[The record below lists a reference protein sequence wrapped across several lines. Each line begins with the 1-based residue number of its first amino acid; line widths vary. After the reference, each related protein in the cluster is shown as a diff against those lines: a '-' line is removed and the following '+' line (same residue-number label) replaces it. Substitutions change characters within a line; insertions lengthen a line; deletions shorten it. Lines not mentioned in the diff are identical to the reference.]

1 MSGMFLFPVQLT
13 IKCAI
18 SLVGI
23 TKNNM
28 KILSQTRRFETK
40 TTVEDNKILY
50 IVTTKGEL
58 LPDNKQS
65 KAITFDFQRLDG
77 KKLTEKENKIGDQIF
92 NDIIKDKP

>member
-1 MSGMFLFPVQLT
+1 
-13 IKCAI
+13 
-18 SLVGI
+18 
-23 TKNNM
+23 M

-50 IVTTKGEL
+50 IVITRGEL

-77 KKLTEKENKIGDQIF
+77 KKLTEKENKIGDEIF
-92 NDIIKDKP
+92 NNIIKD

>member
-1 MSGMFLFPVQLT
+1 
-13 IKCAI
+13 
-18 SLVGI
+18 
-23 TKNNM
+23 M

-65 KAITFDFQRLDG
+65 KAITFDFKRLDG
-77 KKLTEKENKIGDQIF
+77 VKLTNKEEKIGDKIF
-92 NDIIKDKP
+92 EDIIKD